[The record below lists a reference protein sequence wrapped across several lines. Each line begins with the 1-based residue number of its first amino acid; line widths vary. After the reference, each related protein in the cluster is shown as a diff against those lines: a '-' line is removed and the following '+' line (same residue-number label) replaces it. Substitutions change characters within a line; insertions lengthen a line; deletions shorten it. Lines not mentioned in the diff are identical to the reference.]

1 MSDNLN
7 AKTEIISEDI
17 KETPQLQ
24 NIIPS
29 NWVRSSARFLDLH
42 LPALIIWYLLA
53 IFYPELYRNL
63 VNNKLISLSFAVVIP
78 VFIESFLYAVL
89 SWTPGKALFGITV
102 VNRCNNKLTAK
113 EYYRRNLRFLHSGIA
128 YGFPIVW
135 LFTVSKQQRRFSQG
149 LPASYDEE
157 SGDMVIYK
165 RKSGFRLFIAN
176 LVTLF
181 VAGIVFYGYFLDTQE
196 KNNSR
201 SVQIEAASGDSKAQY
216 QYAEM
221 LLEGNGGVEKD
232 EKLAVEYL
240 IKSANGGYGEAQV
253 ALASFYLQGLYVEKN
268 IIKGKEWAEKASAHH
283 FPIAYNLLSLIY
295 LGEFDNT
302 MINYDQ
308 AFLWSKKAADTGLA
322 AGKTNLAICYL
333 NGLGCKANHNK
344 AIELLKEAEN
354 QGESSASEIL
364 KKLNPKN

>member
-1 MSDNLN
+1 MSDASKNE
-7 AKTEIISEDI
+7 TEIISENSKSVTKQQD
-17 KETPQLQ
+17 
-24 NIIPS
+24 IIPS
-29 NWVRSSARFLDLH
+29 NWVRSSARFVDLH

-78 VFIESFLYAVL
+78 VFIESFLYTVL
-89 SWTPGKALFGITV
+89 AWTPGKALFGINV
-102 VNRCNNKLTAK
+102 VNRYNNKLTAK
-113 EYYRRNLRFLHSGIA
+113 EYYQRNLRFLHSGIA
-128 YGFPIVW
+128 YGVPIVW

-157 SGDMVIYK
+157 SGDRVVYK
-165 RKSGFRLFIAN
+165 RKSGFRLFVAN

-181 VAGIVFYGYFLDTQE
+181 IAGIVFYGYFLDTQE

-201 SVQIEAASGDSKAQY
+201 NIQIEAASGDSKAQY

-221 LLEGNGGVEKD
+221 LLEGNGVEKD

-240 IKSANGGYGEAQV
+240 IKSANGGYGDAQV

-268 IIKGKEWAEKASAHH
+268 LTKGKEWAEKASAHH
-283 FPIAYNLLSLIY
+283 LPIAYNLLSLIY
-295 LGEFDNT
+295 LGEFDNA

-308 AFLWSKKAADTGLA
+308 AFLWSKKSADTGLA
-322 AGKTNLAICYL
+322 AGKINLAICYL
-333 NGLGCKANHNK
+333 NGFGCKANHNK
-344 AIELLKEAEN
+344 AIDLLKEAES
-354 QGESSASEIL
+354 QGEASASEIL
-364 KKLNPKN
+364 KKLNHKN